1 MNYLSFTV
9 QGFVPDS
16 ETGQPILLLQDE
28 SGRFL
33 LPIWIGIPEAG
44 AIACVLQG
52 QTLPRPMTHDLLAS
66 VVAGLGGTVERVDVR
81 GIDGGTFL
89 ADLCLRDAAG
99 GVVIID
105 CRPSDAIALAVRT
118 GAPIRVAAAV
128 LEAAQP
134 TKGDELTDE
143 TGSAGENDAFN
154 GLSVVCADDPA
165 ARARLAEA
173 FARLSPEA
181 FGKFRA

>member
-9 QGFVPDS
+9 QGFVPDA

-28 SGRFL
+28 SGRFV
-33 LPIWIGIPEAG
+33 LPIWIGVPEAG

-81 GIDGGTFL
+81 GIDAGTFL
-89 ADLCLRDAAG
+89 ADLCLRAAG
-99 GVVIID
+99 GTSITLD

-118 GAPIRVAAAV
+118 GAPIRVAASV

-134 TKGDELTDE
+134 MKTEEAADAAAA
-143 TGSAGENDAFN
+143 AGEREA
-154 GLSVVCADDPA
+154 GHELSVVSADDPA
-165 ARARLAEA
+165 ARERLAEA
-173 FARLSPEA
+173 FARLGPED
-181 FGKFRA
+181 FGKFRT